1 MNIHARKWHHIA
13 VARTQDKFVFML
25 DDKKIEF
32 DRLTGGASAVSIVL
46 NAGKGSFVLDELNI
60 DNTAAV
66 AFAAFQ
72 ENTVKKIP
80 YGALDKDD
88 DWLVLAAKDP
98 NKVRTNIFDTPQF
111 AEKVLAI
118 VNGTAP

>member
-1 MNIHARKWHHIA
+1 
-13 VARTQDKFVFML
+13 
-25 DDKKIEF
+25 
-32 DRLTGGASAVSIVL
+32 VL

-111 AEKVLAI
+111 AEKVMAI